1 MTNSPVI
8 KRGFVPDI
16 CRLLCLFELQQIL
29 NGYTSVQHLPS
40 KCQWKKQVKSAVLS
54 RSMLLWRQRL
64 YNDNVFLRFRK
75 LHTSVAQAIVW
86 KMSHSGCDLKLC
98 DFIARLW
105 ASTPDSG
112 TYICSHCNCQ
122 YRDAL
127 THLIAECGCSLNLR
141 ESFLHDCI
149 DILPPELLNG
159 LIASDGDTFVA
170 AVLSA
175 SCWSN
180 LDTEVTEMF
189 LRHAYTFIRNCC
201 RRTCVHS

>member
-1 MTNSPVI
+1 
-8 KRGFVPDI
+8 
-16 CRLLCLFELQQIL
+16 
-29 NGYTSVQHLPS
+29 
-40 KCQWKKQVKSAVLS
+40 
-54 RSMLLWRQRL
+54 
-64 YNDNVFLRFRK
+64 
-75 LHTSVAQAIVW
+75 
-86 KMSHSGCDLKLC
+86 MSHSGCDLKLC

-127 THLIAECGCSLNLR
+127 THLIAECGCSQNLR

-159 LIASDGDTFVA
+159 LTASDADTFVA

-189 LRHAYTFIRNCC
+189 YVLHIPLSGTAVEEPVFIREY
-201 RRTCVHS
+201 VHTPPFEMQARARYS

>member
-1 MTNSPVI
+1 
-8 KRGFVPDI
+8 
-16 CRLLCLFELQQIL
+16 
-29 NGYTSVQHLPS
+29 
-40 KCQWKKQVKSAVLS
+40 
-54 RSMLLWRQRL
+54 MLLWRRRL
-64 YNDNVFLRFRK
+64 YNDNDFVLFRK
-75 LHTSVAQAIVW
+75 LHTSVAPAIVW

-127 THLIAECGCSLNLR
+127 THLIAECGCSQNLR

-159 LIASDGDTFVA
+159 LTASDADTFVA

-189 LRHAYTFIRNCC
+189 YVMHIPLSGTAVEELVFIREYVYTPSFEMQALA
-201 RRTCVHS
+201 RYS

>member
-1 MTNSPVI
+1 MLVRATAHI
-8 KRGFVPDI
+8 EWLHQRT
-16 CRLLCLFELQQIL
+16 
-29 NGYTSVQHLPS
+29 TSS
-40 KCQWKKQVKSAVLS
+40 KQMSVEKKQVKSAVLS
-54 RSMLLWRQRL
+54 RSMLLWRRRL
-64 YNDNVFLRFRK
+64 YNDNDFVRFRK
-75 LHTSVAQAIVW
+75 LHTSVAPAIVW

-127 THLIAECGCSLNLR
+127 AHLIAECGCSQNLR

-159 LIASDGDTFVA
+159 LTASDADTFVA

-189 LRHAYTFIRNCC
+189 LRHAYTFNRNCC